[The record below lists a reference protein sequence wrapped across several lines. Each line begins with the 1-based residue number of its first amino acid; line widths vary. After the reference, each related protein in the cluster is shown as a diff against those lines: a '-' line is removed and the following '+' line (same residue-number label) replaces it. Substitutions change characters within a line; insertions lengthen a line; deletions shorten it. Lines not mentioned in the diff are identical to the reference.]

1 MSKYTDYLNNNP
13 DIDWKDFLRLC
24 AWNASALK
32 KLAPEEIAPIQSTI
46 DISAELEK
54 LNNDTDEALDLYQE
68 MDSLTPEQQKE
79 KRDEHYGEI
88 KEKHYADI
96 NRLENL
102 MSIYGNL
109 LADLCRFPAQ
119 SAEMKELKVFAIKE
133 LSSNMPNLAA
143 YASLPVEPSITS
155 YINNLKK
162 ERKAEFDRLSNEYTA
177 KSKDNLAAN
186 EYITIMLEELAKAEL
201 EGEADATSYSGV
213 RL

>member
-13 DIDWKDFLRLC
+13 DIDWKSFLKLC
-24 AWNASALK
+24 AWNANALK
-32 KLAPEEIAPIQSTI
+32 KLASEEIAPIQSTI

-54 LNNDTDEALDLYQE
+54 LNSDTDAALDLYQE

-79 KRDEHYGEI
+79 KRDEHYGEV

-102 MSIYGNL
+102 MSVYGNL

-119 SAEMKELKVFAIKE
+119 STEMKELKVFAIKE
-133 LSSNMPNLAA
+133 LSNNMPNLSA
-143 YASLPVEPSITS
+143 YASLPVEPSVTS

-162 ERKAEFDRLSNEYTA
+162 ERKAEFDRLSNEYTT
-177 KSKDNLAAN
+177 KSKDNLTAN
-186 EYITIMLEELAKAEL
+186 EYITIMLDELAKAEL

>member
-13 DIDWKDFLRLC
+13 NIDWKEFLKLC
-24 AWNASALK
+24 AWNAAPLK
-32 KLAPEEIAPIQSTI
+32 KLAPEEIAPIQEKI

-54 LNNDTDEALDLYQE
+54 LNNDTDAALDLFQE

-96 NRLENL
+96 NKLENL

-162 ERKAEFDRLSNEYTA
+162 ERKAEFDRLSNEYTT

-186 EYITIMLEELAKAEL
+186 EYITIMLDELAKAEL
-201 EGEADATSYSGV
+201 EGEADATSYSGI

>member
-13 DIDWKDFLRLC
+13 DIDWKEFLKLC
-24 AWNASALK
+24 AWNAAPLK
-32 KLAPEEIAPIQSTI
+32 KLAPEEITPIQEKI

-54 LNNDTDEALDLYQE
+54 LNNDTDAALDLFQE

-96 NRLENL
+96 NKLENL

-162 ERKAEFDRLSNEYTA
+162 ERKAEFDRLSNEYTT

-186 EYITIMLEELAKAEL
+186 EYITIMLDELAKAEL
-201 EGEADATSYSGV
+201 EGEADATSYSSI

>member
-1 MSKYTDYLNNNP
+1 MSKYTDYLSNNP
-13 DIDWKDFLRLC
+13 DIDWKEFLKLC
-24 AWNASALK
+24 AWNAAPLK
-32 KLAPEEIAPIQSTI
+32 KLAPEEIAPIQEKI

-54 LNNDTDEALDLYQE
+54 LNDDTDAALDLYQE
-68 MDSLTPEQQKE
+68 MDSLTPEQQKD
-79 KRDEHYGEI
+79 KRDEHYSLI

-102 MSIYGNL
+102 MSVYGNL

-143 YASLPVEPSITS
+143 YASLPVEPSVTS

-162 ERKAEFDRLSNEYTA
+162 ERKAEFDRLSNEYTT

-186 EYITIMLEELAKAEL
+186 EYITIMLDELEKAEL
-201 EGEADATSYSGV
+201 EGEIETPV
-213 RL
+213 PNILL

>member
-1 MSKYTDYLNNNP
+1 MSKYTDYLNSNP
-13 DIDWKDFLRLC
+13 DIDWKEFLKLC
-24 AWNASALK
+24 AWNAAPLK
-32 KLAPEEIAPIQSTI
+32 KLAPEEIAPIQEKI

-54 LNNDTDEALDLYQE
+54 LNNDTDAALDLFQE
-68 MDSLTPEQQKE
+68 MDSLTPEQQKD

-96 NRLENL
+96 NKLENL

-162 ERKAEFDRLSNEYTA
+162 ERKAEFDRLSNEYTT

-186 EYITIMLEELAKAEL
+186 EYITIMLDELAKAEL